1 MPATRLRARCHIGPI
16 LYRREWT
23 DAELARRTGLA
34 RSRINTLKN
43 GRAQATT
50 IEALLIARTLECP
63 VADLF
68 VLDPDPDWLTE
79 RGM

>member
-1 MPATRLRARCHIGPI
+1 MAAIRLRTRCRMGPM
-16 LYRREWT
+16 LYKREWP

-34 RSRINTLKN
+34 RSRVNTLKN

-50 IEALLIARTLECP
+50 IEALLIARALDCS
-63 VADLF
+63 VADIF
-68 VLDPDPDWLTE
+68 ELDPDPDWLTQ